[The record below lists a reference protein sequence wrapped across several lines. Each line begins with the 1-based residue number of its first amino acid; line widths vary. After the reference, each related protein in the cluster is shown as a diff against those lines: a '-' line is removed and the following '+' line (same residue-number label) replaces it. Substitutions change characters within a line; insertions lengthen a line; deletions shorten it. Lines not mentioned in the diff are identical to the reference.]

1 MDLMI
6 KNEHVLD
13 LLNESN
19 RTANFAAKEEQA
31 YVEKLDAVQR
41 AEYVLSGY
49 VADMLRNSIEV
60 HKELDLSYGTVGN
73 LPAVLGLRLREIRE
87 MKAPWQDCMSSL
99 AKNLAAYLF
108 FLAMNEHGCALK
120 VTQMGTAFAPPPK
133 SEKPFWG
140 DLFRYKTGVRREVD
154 FLPAVME
161 SMQKLPLS
169 GNPLMTLTVSPII
182 RAYRSATGVDLSEYG
197 MVDMALEVGDK

>member
-19 RTANFAAKEEQA
+19 RTSNFTAKEEQA
-31 YVEKLDAVQR
+31 YLEKLDAVQR

-49 VADMLRNSIEV
+49 VADMLRDSIEV
-60 HKELDLSYGTVGN
+60 HRELDLSYGTVGN
-73 LPAVLGLRLREIRE
+73 LPAVLGLRLREIRD
-87 MKAPWQDCMSSL
+87 MKTPWQDSVASL
-99 AKNLAAYLF
+99 AKSLAAYLF

-120 VTQMGTAFAPPPK
+120 VTQMGTPFAPPLK
-133 SEKPFWG
+133 SEEPLWG

-161 SMQKLPLS
+161 SMQKIPLP

-197 MVDMALEVGDK
+197 FSDMALES

>member
-19 RTANFAAKEEQA
+19 RTSNFTAKEEQA
-31 YVEKLDAVQR
+31 YLEKLDAVQR
-41 AEYVLSGY
+41 AEYILSGY
-49 VADMLRNSIEV
+49 LADMLRNSIEV

-73 LPAVLGLRLREIRE
+73 LPAVLSLRLREIRE
-87 MKAPWQDCMSSL
+87 MKDAWQDSVASL
-99 AKNLAAYLF
+99 AKSLAAYLF

-120 VTQMGTAFAPPPK
+120 VVQMGTPFAPPPK
-133 SEKPFWG
+133 SEEPLWG

-161 SMQKLPLS
+161 SMQKLPLP

-182 RAYRSATGVDLSEYG
+182 RAYRSATGVNLSEYG
-197 MVDMALEVGDK
+197 LVDMALEI